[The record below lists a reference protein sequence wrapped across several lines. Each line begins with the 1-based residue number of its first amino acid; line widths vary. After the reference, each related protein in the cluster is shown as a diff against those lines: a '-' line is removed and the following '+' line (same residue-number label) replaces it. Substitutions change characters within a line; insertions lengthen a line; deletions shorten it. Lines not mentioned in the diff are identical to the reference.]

1 LLEPPVI
8 LQQPHASSVKPRF
21 QALQG
26 FEKSDLNI
34 CPCSHANGSD
44 GLFAAL
50 GRKRVVLGF
59 PSAAGSIEKGVDVYV
74 DVAEQPTII
83 EKTAPDVAAILRT
96 AGFRVQLVADVD
108 SWLKRH
114 AVFVTAVSGALYLKK
129 GNAGLLS
136 SDKKLVRMFILAVRE
151 GWSALDGCGVA
162 PPALAL
168 RTIFSWVPLPLAVV
182 YWSRLFGSPRGE
194 YYFARHTRHAIREM
208 AALVADVRTLVG
220 IHETPHLALLYEE
233 IDRRC
238 ANTETAFSNEKLL
251 DT

>member
-1 LLEPPVI
+1 MSGRDSNSRTVHGRGFEIKGSRQLALPVAGQHLLEPPVI

-96 AGFRVQLVADVD
+96 AGFRVQLV
-108 SWLKRH
+108 S
-114 AVFVTAVSGALYLKK
+114 
-129 GNAGLLS
+129 
-136 SDKKLVRMFILAVRE
+136 
-151 GWSALDGCGVA
+151 
-162 PPALAL
+162 
-168 RTIFSWVPLPLAVV
+168 
-182 YWSRLFGSPRGE
+182 
-194 YYFARHTRHAIREM
+194 
-208 AALVADVRTLVG
+208 
-220 IHETPHLALLYEE
+220 
-233 IDRRC
+233 
-238 ANTETAFSNEKLL
+238 
-251 DT
+251 